1 MGNATC
7 SVSLVPPP
15 PLLLLLRRRRI
26 RRRDDASDGG
36 RCSAPGRGH
45 NIDRCKGRHDEVQ
58 VPRGVSCRECRRR
71 GRIGRRL
78 REREWRSAAAQ
89 RQSMKYCPSIRWR
102 ETRVEKVGSRFRKS
116 RISLSL
122 LSIWLVGLR
131 EVLFRRLFGVCSAKR
146 AYMCVHMCV
155 CVCVS
160 VSVHAC
166 MLRSGCL
173 DSVDRSCL
181 IKLNSACKGRKGRNV
196 SLKEAPIK
204 GFPCNTVDAACSGW
218 EWSCSTVC

>member
-7 SVSLVPPP
+7 SVSLVPQP

-58 VPRGVSCRECRRR
+58 VQRGVSCR
-71 GRIGRRL
+71 
-78 REREWRSAAAQ
+78 
-89 RQSMKYCPSIRWR
+89 
-102 ETRVEKVGSRFRKS
+102 
-116 RISLSL
+116 
-122 LSIWLVGLR
+122 
-131 EVLFRRLFGVCSAKR
+131 
-146 AYMCVHMCV
+146 
-155 CVCVS
+155 
-160 VSVHAC
+160 
-166 MLRSGCL
+166 CL

-181 IKLNSACKGRKGRNV
+181 IKLNSASKGRKGRNV

-204 GFPCNTVDAACSGW
+204 GFPCNTVDAACSG
-218 EWSCSTVC
+218 